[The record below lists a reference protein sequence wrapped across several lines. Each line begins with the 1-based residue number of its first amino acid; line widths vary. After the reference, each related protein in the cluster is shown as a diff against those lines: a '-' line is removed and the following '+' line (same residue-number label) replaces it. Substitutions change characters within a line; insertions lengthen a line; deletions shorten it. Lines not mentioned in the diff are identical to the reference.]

1 MAEWHLAPALAVL
14 RAEVNARWPERD
26 RASDGTVGDTAHAA
40 SKSDHN
46 PNARGCVNAVDI
58 DKDGVN
64 IAEIIRVAEQH
75 PSVHYWIFDRQIA
88 DRDSGFRRVSYSGAN
103 PHDKHLHI
111 SIRQTAAAENDR
123 RPWGLTVLDDK
134 DKAYLESLVETRITQ
149 LVPDLVRKAV
159 WDGTLW
165 GGAGAPSAK
174 VALQR
179 TYTNAASTAVG
190 LGQLANQ
197 IDDVDEQAIVAGVL
211 AGFSPVLIAAAIPQ
225 DIAAQVADELQRRL
239 AS

>member
-1 MAEWHLAPALAVL
+1 LAEWHLAPALTVL
-14 RAEVNARWPERD
+14 RAEINARWPNRD

-46 PNARGCVNAVDI
+46 PNARGSVDAVDI

-64 IAEIIRVAEQH
+64 ISEIIRAAERH

-88 DRDSGFRRVSYSGAN
+88 DRDSGFRRVAYSGPN

-134 DKAYLESLVETRITQ
+134 DKAWLESLVETRIDQ
-149 LVPDLVRKAV
+149 RMPDLVRKAV

-174 VALQR
+174 VAFQR

-211 AGFSPVLIAAAIPQ
+211 AGFSPALIAAAIPQ

-239 AS
+239 AG